1 MQLFS
6 SNNLFCLYL
15 MYPNYT
21 NFLTALSYTACP
33 RPRGGWN
40 IGLPNVSGAGLLMY
54 CCRCNSA
61 TADLTPIDNS
71 GVMVGRSPSNA
82 ETACLLWLIWFACGG
97 GYLLLLLFFFFNGS
111 CFEVFFVLFSNVAV
125 KCCFFFFS
133 NSYDLIVLP
142 YLFVINNNYFSM
154 CFFYAPII
162 ILFSNFNSC
171 TLLNSY
177 CL

>member
-1 MQLFS
+1 MQPFPDTKGKRNQTKKKQTSAYGKNVRKVVMQLFS

-40 IGLPNVSGAGLLMY
+40 IGLPNVSGAGLLLY

-82 ETACLLWLIWFACGG
+82 EIACLLWLIWFACGG
-97 GYLLLLLFFFFNGS
+97 GYLLLLLLFFLMVVVLMFFCAFQQCCSSMGFFFQ
-111 CFEVFFVLFSNVAV
+111 
-125 KCCFFFFS
+125 
-133 NSYDLIVLP
+133 IH
-142 YLFVINNNYFSM
+142 M
-154 CFFYAPII
+154 
-162 ILFSNFNSC
+162 
-171 TLLNSY
+171 T
-177 CL
+177 